1 MPPGR
6 RGNRHETTWDRRM
19 ATLPTDWPGWHS
31 YPCPRYPLSVQ
42 HSQDERQRTKRGP
55 QGPRGA
61 AGGGKGRASSTTMD
75 LRESGEVSV
84 RGHRRKEVARVSH
97 GQGLSSSLGI
107 SQASWTGCGGRGAME
122 GLGAQQGRSHA
133 PKDTG
138 NPSNDHTP
146 LKKRHG
152 ALLNNQVEKLLLHPG
167 CQCELK

>member
-6 RGNRHETTWDRRM
+6 RGNRHETTWDRCM

-107 SQASWTGCGGRGAME
+107 SQASWTGCGGREPWKAWVLSKAEAMPLRTQE
-122 GLGAQQGRSHA
+122 IPAMTTPLLR
-133 PKDTG
+133 KDT
-138 NPSNDHTP
+138 
-146 LKKRHG
+146 
-152 ALLNNQVEKLLLHPG
+152 
-167 CQCELK
+167 ELY